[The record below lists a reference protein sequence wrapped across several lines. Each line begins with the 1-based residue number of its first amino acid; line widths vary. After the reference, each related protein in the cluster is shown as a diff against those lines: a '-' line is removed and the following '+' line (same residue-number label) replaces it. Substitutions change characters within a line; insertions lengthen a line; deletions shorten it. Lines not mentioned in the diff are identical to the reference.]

1 MFNAIYKPN
10 QLILGSGYIA
20 ICTGWTPAKSVERK
34 LDPSDY
40 AVIGNL
46 YSASRGIN
54 FLVRNLL
61 ANPHVRYL
69 VVMDSTPEDKNSGS
83 VQCLKDFFQN
93 GAYKGKNDVGKPCW
107 VIDSLVKG
115 YIDIDIPLEVLNQLR
130 SSVVLK
136 DCLTVYSILPTVKEI
151 AEPMYGT
158 FIKPWAEPMV
168 FPYNEPTSEVKPG
181 PIYGHRIEGKT
192 ITETWIK
199 ILQRIKTT
207 GTIRPTGY
215 DGKWQELIDLMAVV
229 TDEPEDFYFPDPNY
243 LPLDREYLKD
253 YIPQIL
259 DDADYREGVK
269 YTYGQRLRSWFGQDQ
284 IKAVIN
290 KLIKEIDSASAVM
303 SLWDSGSGNPQSLTS
318 GCYSLASRSDFSR
331 SNEFFFDS
339 DGWEIVPNSIDRG
352 GRSIGDSDHNHGG
365 SPCLNHIWVRVV
377 DNELSLTATFRSNDM
392 FSAWP
397 ANAMGLRA
405 LQRHIRDEIARQ
417 SDYDLTMGPLITISQ
432 SAHIYDDCWENV
444 EQLINNQYQ
453 SIINQELQNYSD
465 PTGNF
470 LVETSGYNEYNITIS
485 QLTPNGE
492 FVGKWEGKNPLKLI
506 RQIVTDC
513 PSIQSFHIGYL
524 AREIERAFQ
533 QKTNYTQDR

>member
-10 QLILGSGYIA
+10 QLILGSGYTA
-20 ICTGWTPAKSVERK
+20 ICTGWTPAKSVAAK

-69 VVMDSTPEDKNSGS
+69 VVMDSTQEDKNSGS
-83 VQCLKDFFQN
+83 VQCLKDFFEN
-93 GAYKGKNDVGKPCW
+93 GVYRGKNYVGKECW

-130 SSVVLK
+130 
-136 DCLTVYSILPTVKEI
+136 YSMILIPNLERDIDIKSIVEV
-151 AEPMYGT
+151 ENVGLWGT
-158 FIKPWAEPMV
+158 PLV

-181 PIYGHRIEGKT
+181 PRYGHRIEGKT
-192 ITETWIK
+192 IAETWIK

-215 DGKWQELIDLMAVV
+215 DGKWQELIDLMAIV
-229 TDEPEDFYFPDPNY
+229 TDESEDFYFPEPNY
-243 LPLDREYLKD
+243 LPLDRKYLKN

-259 DDADYREGVK
+259 SDANYREGVK

-284 IKAVIN
+284 IKAVIT

-303 SLWDSGSGNPQSLTS
+303 SLWDSGSGNYQI
-318 GCYSLASRSDFSR
+318 LAEHNSWRTNDYHT
-331 SNEFFFDS
+331 
-339 DGWEIVPNSIDRG
+339 IVRG
-352 GRSIGDSDHNHGG
+352 ERKGGDSDHNHGG

-405 LQRHIRDEIARQ
+405 LQQHIRDEISKH
-417 SDYDLTMGPLITISQ
+417 SDYNLSMGPLITISQ

-444 EQLINNQYQ
+444 QQLINNQYQ
-453 SIINQELQNYSD
+453 SIISQEFREYSD
-465 PTGNF
+465 PAGNF
-470 LVETSGYNEYNITIS
+470 LVETDGNNITVS

-506 RQIVTDC
+506 RQIIADC

-524 AREIERAFQ
+524 AREIERASQ
-533 QKTNYTQDR
+533 LKTNYTQDK

>member
-10 QLILGSGYIA
+10 QLIIGTGYIA
-20 ICTGWTPAKSVERK
+20 ICTGWTPAKSVASK

-61 ANPHVRYL
+61 ANPHVRDL
-69 VVMDSTPEDKNSGS
+69 VVMDLTREDKISGS
-83 VQCLKDFFQN
+83 IQCLKDFFEN
-93 GAYKGKNDVGKPCW
+93 GVYRGKNDVGKPCW
-107 VIDSLVKG
+107 VIDSLIKG

-130 SSVVLK
+130 DSITLRDSLTTYAI
-136 DCLTVYSILPTVKEI
+136 LATVYG
-151 AEPMYGT
+151 AN
-158 FIKPWAEPMV
+158 KPWAEPMV

-181 PIYGHRIEGKT
+181 PLYGHRIEGKT
-192 ITETWIK
+192 IAETWIK

-229 TDEPEDFYFPDPNY
+229 TDEPEDFYFPEPNY
-243 LPLDREYLKD
+243 LPLDRDYLKN

-303 SLWDSGSGNPQSLTS
+303 SLWDSGSASHNWIIKPGHERPLPL
-318 GCYSLASRSDFSR
+318 CYMFSAVER
-331 SNEFFFDS
+331 F
-339 DGWEIVPNSIDRG
+339 
-352 GRSIGDSDHNHGG
+352 GREKGDSDHNHGG

-405 LQRHIRDEIARQ
+405 LQHHIRDEIASQ

-453 SIINQELQNYSD
+453 SIINQEFRSYSD

-470 LVETSGYNEYNITIS
+470 LVETDGNNITVN

-513 PSIQSFHIGYL
+513 PSIQSLHIGYL
-524 AREIERAFQ
+524 AREIERASQ

>member
-20 ICTGWTPAKSVERK
+20 ICTGWTPAKSVAAK

-69 VVMDSTPEDKNSGS
+69 VVMDLTQEDKNSGS
-83 VQCLKDFFQN
+83 VQCLKDFFEN
-93 GAYKGKNDVGKPCW
+93 GVYRGKNYVGKECW
-107 VIDSLVKG
+107 AIDSLVKG
-115 YIDIDIPLEVLNQLR
+115 YIDLDIPLEVLNQLR
-130 SSVVLK
+130 
-136 DCLTVYSILPTVKEI
+136 YSMILIPNLERDIDIKSIVEV
-151 AEPMYGT
+151 GT
-158 FIKPWAEPMV
+158 LVSWAEPMV

-181 PIYGHRIEGKT
+181 PRYGHRVEGKT
-192 ITETWIK
+192 IAETWIK
-199 ILQRIKTT
+199 ILQRIKTI

-215 DGKWQELIDLMAVV
+215 DGKWQELIDLMAIV
-229 TDEPEDFYFPDPNY
+229 TDEPKDFYFPEPNY
-243 LPLDREYLKD
+243 LPLDREYLKN

-259 DDADYREGVK
+259 NDADYREGVK

-290 KLIKEIDSASAVM
+290 KLIEENDSASAVM

-318 GCYSLASRSDFSR
+318 GCYSLALKSQLSR
-331 SNEFFFDS
+331 SNELFFDS

-352 GRSIGDSDHNHGG
+352 GRSVGDSDHNHSG

-405 LQRHIRDEIARQ
+405 LQRHIRDEIA
-417 SDYDLTMGPLITISQ
+417 SESEYDLTMGPLITISQ

-453 SIINQELQNYSD
+453 LIINKEIQSYSD
-465 PTGNF
+465 PAGNF
-470 LVETSGYNEYNITIS
+470 LVETDGNNTTVS

-506 RQIVTDC
+506 RQIIADC

-524 AREIERAFQ
+524 AREIERASQ
-533 QKTNYTQDR
+533 LKTNYTQDK

>member
-10 QLILGSGYIA
+10 QLILGSGYTA
-20 ICTGWTPAKSVERK
+20 ICTGWTPAKSVAAK

-69 VVMDSTPEDKNSGS
+69 VVMDSTQEDKNSGS
-83 VQCLKDFFQN
+83 VQCLKDFFEN
-93 GAYKGKNDVGKPCW
+93 GVYRGKNYVGKECW

-130 SSVVLK
+130 
-136 DCLTVYSILPTVKEI
+136 YSMILIPNLERDIDIKSIVKV
-151 AEPMYGT
+151 GNLGL
-158 FIKPWAEPMV
+158 WAEPMV

-181 PIYGHRIEGKT
+181 SRYGHRIEGKT
-192 ITETWIK
+192 IAETWIK

-215 DGKWQELIDLMAVV
+215 DGKWQELIDLMAIV
-229 TDEPEDFYFPDPNY
+229 TDEPEGFYFPEPNY
-243 LPLDREYLKD
+243 LPLDRKYLKN
-253 YIPQIL
+253 YISQIL
-259 DDADYREGVK
+259 DDANYREGVK

-284 IKAVIN
+284 IKAVIT

-303 SLWDSGSGNPQSLTS
+303 SLWDSGSGNYQI
-318 GCYSLASRSDFSR
+318 LAEHNSWCGHDYHT
-331 SNEFFFDS
+331 
-339 DGWEIVPNSIDRG
+339 IVRG
-352 GRSIGDSDHNHGG
+352 ERKGGDSDHNHSG

-405 LQRHIRDEIARQ
+405 LQRHIRDEIA
-417 SDYDLTMGPLITISQ
+417 SESEYDLTMGPLITISQ

-444 EQLINNQYQ
+444 EQLLANQYQ
-453 SIINQELQNYSD
+453 LIINQEFRGYSD
-465 PTGNF
+465 PAGNF
-470 LVETSGYNEYNITIS
+470 LVETDGNNITVS

-492 FVGKWEGKNPLKLI
+492 FVGKWESKNPLKLI
-506 RQIVTDC
+506 RQIIADC

-524 AREIERAFQ
+524 AREIERASQ
-533 QKTNYTQDR
+533 LKTNYTQDK

>member
-20 ICTGWTPAKSVERK
+20 ICTGWTPAKSVAAK

-69 VVMDSTPEDKNSGS
+69 VVMDSTREDKNSGS
-83 VQCLKDFFQN
+83 VQCLKDFFEN
-93 GAYKGKNDVGKPCW
+93 GVYKGKNDAGKECW
-107 VIDSLVKG
+107 VIDSLAKG
-115 YIDIDIPLEVLNQLR
+115 YIDIDVPLEVLNQLR
-130 SSVVLK
+130 
-136 DCLTVYSILPTVKEI
+136 YSMILIPNLERDI
-151 AEPMYGT
+151 D
-158 FIKPWAEPMV
+158 IKSIVEVGNLGLWAEPMV

-181 PIYGHRIEGKT
+181 PRYGHRIESKT
-192 ITETWIK
+192 IAETWIK

-215 DGKWQELIDLMAVV
+215 DGKWQELIDLMAIV
-229 TDEPEDFYFPDPNY
+229 TDEPEDFYFPEPNY
-243 LPLDREYLKD
+243 LPLDRKYLKN

-259 DDADYREGVK
+259 DDANYREGVK

-284 IKAVIN
+284 IKAVIG

-303 SLWDSGSGNPQSLTS
+303 SLWDSGSGNYQI
-318 GCYSLASRSDFSR
+318 LAEHNSWRKNDYHT
-331 SNEFFFDS
+331 
-339 DGWEIVPNSIDRG
+339 IVRG
-352 GRSIGDSDHNHGG
+352 ERKGGDSDHNHGG

-405 LQRHIRDEIARQ
+405 LQRHIRDKIASQ
-417 SDYDLTMGPLITISQ
+417 SEYDLTMGPLITISQ
-432 SAHIYDDCWENV
+432 SAHIYDDCWETV
-444 EQLINNQYQ
+444 EQLLANQYQ
-453 SIINQELQNYSD
+453 SIISQEFRGYSD
-465 PTGNF
+465 PAGNF
-470 LVETSGYNEYNITIS
+470 LVETDGNNITVS
-485 QLTPNGE
+485 QLNPNGE
-492 FVGKWEGKNPLKLI
+492 FVGEWEGKNPLKLI
-506 RQIVTDC
+506 RQIIADC

-524 AREIERAFQ
+524 AREIERASQ
-533 QKTNYTQDR
+533 LKTNYTQDK

>member
-20 ICTGWTPAKSVERK
+20 ICTGWTPAKSVAAK

-61 ANPHVRYL
+61 SNPHVRNL
-69 VVMDSTPEDKNSGS
+69 VTMNSTREDKNSGS
-83 VQCLKDFFQN
+83 VQCLKDFFKN
-93 GAYKGKNDVGKPCW
+93 GVYRGKNDVGKECW
-107 VIDSLVKG
+107 VIDSSVKG

-130 SSVVLK
+130 SSVALK
-136 DCLTVYSILPTVKEI
+136 DCLTVYSILPTVREI
-151 AEPMYGT
+151 SESMYGT

-168 FPYNEPTSEVKPG
+168 FPYNEPMSQVKPG
-181 PIYGHRIEGKT
+181 PRYGHRIEGKT
-192 ITETWIK
+192 IAETWIK

-215 DGKWQELIDLMAVV
+215 DGKWQELIDLMAIVIN
-229 TDEPEDFYFPDPNY
+229 EPEDFYFPEPNY
-243 LPLDREYLKD
+243 LPLDREYLKN

-259 DDADYREGVK
+259 DDADYRERVK

-284 IKAVIN
+284 IKQVIN

-303 SLWDSGSGNPQSLTS
+303 SLWDSGSGNYQI
-318 GCYSLASRSDFSR
+318 LAEHNSWRNNDY
-331 SNEFFFDS
+331 NT
-339 DGWEIVPNSIDRG
+339 IVRG
-352 GRSIGDSDHNHGG
+352 ERKGGDSDHNHGG

-405 LQRHIRDEIARQ
+405 LQQHIRDEIASQ
-417 SDYDLTMGPLITISQ
+417 SEYDLTMGPLITISQ

-444 EQLINNQYQ
+444 EQLLANQYQ
-453 SIINQELQNYSD
+453 SIVNKEFRDYND

-470 LVETSGYNEYNITIS
+470 LVETDGSNVTVS
-485 QLTPNGE
+485 QLTLNGE
-492 FVGKWEGKNPLKLI
+492 FVEKWEGKNPLRLI
-506 RQIVTDC
+506 RQIVADC
-513 PSIQSFHIGYL
+513 PSIQPFHIGYL
-524 AREIERAFQ
+524 AREIERASQ
-533 QKTNYTQDR
+533 QKTNYTQDK

>member
-10 QLILGSGYIA
+10 QLILGSGYTA
-20 ICTGWTPAKSVERK
+20 ICTGWTPAKSVAAK

-69 VVMDSTPEDKNSGS
+69 VVMDSTQEDKNSGS
-83 VQCLKDFFQN
+83 VQCLKDFFEN
-93 GAYKGKNDVGKPCW
+93 GVYRGKNYVGKECW

-130 SSVVLK
+130 
-136 DCLTVYSILPTVKEI
+136 YSMILIPNLERDIDIKSIVEV
-151 AEPMYGT
+151 ENVGLWGT
-158 FIKPWAEPMV
+158 PLV

-181 PIYGHRIEGKT
+181 PRYGHRIEGKT
-192 ITETWIK
+192 IAETWIK

-215 DGKWQELIDLMAVV
+215 DGKWQELIDLMAIV
-229 TDEPEDFYFPDPNY
+229 TDESEDFYFPEPNY
-243 LPLDREYLKD
+243 LPLDRKYLKN

-259 DDADYREGVK
+259 SDANYREGVK

-284 IKAVIN
+284 IKAVIT

-303 SLWDSGSGNPQSLTS
+303 SLWDSGSGNYQI
-318 GCYSLASRSDFSR
+318 LAEHNSWRGHDYHT
-331 SNEFFFDS
+331 
-339 DGWEIVPNSIDRG
+339 IVRG
-352 GRSIGDSDHNHGG
+352 ERKGGDSDHNHGG

-405 LQRHIRDEIARQ
+405 LQQHIRDEISKH
-417 SDYDLTMGPLITISQ
+417 SDYNLSMGPLITISQ

-444 EQLINNQYQ
+444 QQLINNQYQ
-453 SIINQELQNYSD
+453 SIISQEFREYSD
-465 PTGNF
+465 PAGNF
-470 LVETSGYNEYNITIS
+470 LVETDGNNITVS

-492 FVGKWEGKNPLKLI
+492 FVGKWESKNPLKLI
-506 RQIVTDC
+506 RQIIADC

-524 AREIERAFQ
+524 AREIERASQ
-533 QKTNYTQDR
+533 LKTNYTQDK

>member
-10 QLILGSGYIA
+10 QLIVGTGCIA
-20 ICTGWTPAKSVERK
+20 ICTGWTPAKSVAAK

-61 ANPHVRYL
+61 ANPHVRDL
-69 VVMDSTPEDKNSGS
+69 VVMDSTQEDKNSGS
-83 VQCLKDFFQN
+83 VQCLKDFFEN
-93 GAYKGKNDVGKPCW
+93 GVYKGKNDVGKECW

-130 SSVVLK
+130 SSVTLR
-136 DCLTVYSILPTVKEI
+136 DSLTTYAILATVYG
-151 AEPMYGT
+151 AN
-158 FIKPWAEPMV
+158 KPWAEPMA

-181 PIYGHRIEGKT
+181 SLYGHRIEGKT
-192 ITETWIK
+192 IAETWIK

-215 DGKWQELIDLMAVV
+215 DGKWQELIDLMAIV
-229 TDEPEDFYFPDPNY
+229 TDESEDFYFPEPNY
-243 LPLDREYLKD
+243 LPLDRKYLKN

-259 DDADYREGVK
+259 SDANYREGVK

-284 IKAVIN
+284 IKAVIT

-303 SLWDSGSGNPQSLTS
+303 SLWDSGSGNYQI
-318 GCYSLASRSDFSR
+318 LAEHNSWRTNDYHT
-331 SNEFFFDS
+331 
-339 DGWEIVPNSIDRG
+339 IVRG
-352 GRSIGDSDHNHGG
+352 ERKGGDSDHNHGG

-405 LQRHIRDEIARQ
+405 LQRHIRDEIASQ
-417 SDYDLTMGPLITISQ
+417 SEYDLTMGPLITISQ

-453 SIINQELQNYSD
+453 SIISQEFQDYSD
-465 PTGNF
+465 PAGNF
-470 LVETSGYNEYNITIS
+470 LVETDGNITVI
-485 QLTPNGE
+485 QLTPSGE

-506 RQIVTDC
+506 RQIIADC
-513 PSIQSFHIGYL
+513 PSIQSFHVGYL
-524 AREIERAFQ
+524 AREIERASQ
-533 QKTNYTQDR
+533 LKTNYTQDK

>member
-10 QLILGSGYIA
+10 QLIVGTGCIA
-20 ICTGWTPAKSVERK
+20 ICTGWTPAKSVAAK

-61 ANPHVRYL
+61 ANPHVRDL
-69 VVMDSTPEDKNSGS
+69 VVMDSTQEDKNSGS
-83 VQCLKDFFQN
+83 VQCLKDFFEN
-93 GAYKGKNDVGKPCW
+93 GVYKGKNDVGKECW

-130 SSVVLK
+130 SSVTLR
-136 DCLTVYSILPTVKEI
+136 DNLTTYAILMLRLSVYG
-151 AEPMYGT
+151 AN
-158 FIKPWAEPMV
+158 KPWAEPMV

-181 PIYGHRIEGKT
+181 PRYGHRIEGKT
-192 ITETWIK
+192 IAETWIK

-215 DGKWQELIDLMAVV
+215 DGKWQELIDLMAIV
-229 TDEPEDFYFPDPNY
+229 TDEPEDFYFPEPNY
-243 LPLDREYLKD
+243 LPLDREYLKN

-259 DDADYREGVK
+259 DDANYQERVK

-284 IKAVIN
+284 IKAVIT

-303 SLWDSGSGNPQSLTS
+303 SLWDSGSGNYQI
-318 GCYSLASRSDFSR
+318 LA
-331 SNEFFFDS
+331 EHDS
-339 DGWEIVPNSIDRG
+339 WRG
-352 GRSIGDSDHNHGG
+352 HDHNTIARGERKGGDSDHNHGG

-405 LQRHIRDEIARQ
+405 LQRHIRDEIA
-417 SDYDLTMGPLITISQ
+417 SESEYDLTMGPLITISQ
-432 SAHIYDDCWENV
+432 SAHIYDDCWETV
-444 EQLINNQYQ
+444 EQLLANQYQ
-453 SIINQELQNYSD
+453 SIISQEFRGYSD
-465 PTGNF
+465 PAGNF
-470 LVETSGYNEYNITIS
+470 LVETDGNNITVS
-485 QLTPNGE
+485 QLTPSGE

-506 RQIVTDC
+506 RQIIADC

-524 AREIERAFQ
+524 AREIERASQ
-533 QKTNYTQDR
+533 LKTNYTQDK

>member
-20 ICTGWTPAKSVERK
+20 ICTGWTPAKSVAAK

-61 ANPHVRYL
+61 ANPHVCDL
-69 VVMDSTPEDKNSGS
+69 VVMDSTREDKNSGS
-83 VQCLKDFFQN
+83 VQCLKDFFEN
-93 GAYKGKNDVGKPCW
+93 GVCKGKNDVGKECW

-130 SSVVLK
+130 SSVTLR
-136 DCLTVYSILPTVKEI
+136 DSLTTYAILMLRLSVYG
-151 AEPMYGT
+151 AN
-158 FIKPWAEPMV
+158 KPWAEPMV

-181 PIYGHRIEGKT
+181 PRYGHRIEGKT
-192 ITETWIK
+192 IAETWIK

-215 DGKWQELIDLMAVV
+215 DGKWQELIDLMAIV
-229 TDEPEDFYFPDPNY
+229 TDEPEDFYFPEPNY
-243 LPLDREYLKD
+243 LPLDREYLKN

-259 DDADYREGVK
+259 DDANYREGVK

-284 IKAVIN
+284 IKAVIT

-303 SLWDSGSGNPQSLTS
+303 SLWDSGSGNYQI
-318 GCYSLASRSDFSR
+318 LA
-331 SNEFFFDS
+331 EHDS
-339 DGWEIVPNSIDRG
+339 WRGHDHNTIVRG
-352 GRSIGDSDHNHGG
+352 ERKGGDSDHNHGG

-405 LQRHIRDEIARQ
+405 LQRHIRDEIASQ
-417 SDYDLTMGPLITISQ
+417 SEYDLTMGPLITISQ

-453 SIINQELQNYSD
+453 SIISQEFRGYSD
-465 PTGNF
+465 PAGNF
-470 LVETSGYNEYNITIS
+470 LVETDGNNITVS

-492 FVGKWEGKNPLKLI
+492 FVENWEGKNPLKLI
-506 RQIVTDC
+506 RQIIADC

-524 AREIERAFQ
+524 AREIERASQ
-533 QKTNYTQDR
+533 LKTNYTQDK

>member
-20 ICTGWTPAKSVERK
+20 ICTGWTPAKSVASK
-34 LDPSDY
+34 LDPSNY

-61 ANPHVRYL
+61 ANPHVRDL
-69 VVMDSTPEDKNSGS
+69 VIIGSTREDKNSGS
-83 VQCLKDFFQN
+83 IQCLKDFFEN
-93 GAYKGKNDVGKPCW
+93 GVHRGKNDVGKECW
-107 VIDSLVKG
+107 VIDSFVKG

-130 SSVVLK
+130 SSVTLK
-136 DCLTVYSILPTVKEI
+136 DCLTIYSILPTIKEI
-151 AEPMYGT
+151 IEPMYGT
-158 FIKPWAEPMV
+158 FIKPWAEPMA
-168 FPYNEPTSEVKPG
+168 FPYSEPTSEVKPG
-181 PIYGHRIEGKT
+181 PLYGHRIEGKT
-192 ITETWIK
+192 IAETWIK

-215 DGKWQELIDLMAVV
+215 DGKWQELIDLMAIV
-229 TDEPEDFYFPDPNY
+229 TDEPEDFYFPEPNY
-243 LPLDREYLKD
+243 LPLDRKYLKN

-259 DDADYREGVK
+259 NNTDYREGVK

-290 KLIKEIDSASAVM
+290 KLVKEIDSASAVM
-303 SLWDSGSGNPQSLTS
+303 SLWDSGSGNYQI
-318 GCYSLASRSDFSR
+318 LAEYNSWRNNDY
-331 SNEFFFDS
+331 NT
-339 DGWEIVPNSIDRG
+339 IVRG
-352 GRSIGDSDHNHGG
+352 ERKGGDSDHNHGG

-405 LQRHIRDEIARQ
+405 LQHHIRDEIASE
-417 SDYDLTMGPLITISQ
+417 SDYNLTIGPLITISQ
-432 SAHIYDDCWENV
+432 SAHIYDDCWETV
-444 EQLINNQYQ
+444 EQLLANQYQ
-453 SIINQELQNYSD
+453 SIISQEFRDYSD

-470 LVETSGYNEYNITIS
+470 LVETDGNNITVS

-524 AREIERAFQ
+524 AREIERASQ

>member
-10 QLILGSGYIA
+10 QLILGSGYTA
-20 ICTGWTPAKSVERK
+20 ICTGWTPAKSVAAK

-69 VVMDSTPEDKNSGS
+69 VVMDLTQEDKNSGS
-83 VQCLKDFFQN
+83 VQCLKDFFEN
-93 GAYKGKNDVGKPCW
+93 GVYRGKNYVGKECW

-130 SSVVLK
+130 
-136 DCLTVYSILPTVKEI
+136 YSMILIPNLERDI
-151 AEPMYGT
+151 D
-158 FIKPWAEPMV
+158 IKSIVEVENVGLWAEPMV

-181 PIYGHRIEGKT
+181 SRYGHRIEGKT
-192 ITETWIK
+192 IAETWIK
-199 ILQRIKTT
+199 ILQRIKTI

-215 DGKWQELIDLMAVV
+215 DGKWQELIDLMAIV
-229 TDEPEDFYFPDPNY
+229 TDEPEGFYFPEPNY
-243 LPLDREYLKD
+243 LPLDRKYLKN
-253 YIPQIL
+253 YISQIL
-259 DDADYREGVK
+259 DDANYREGVK

-284 IKAVIN
+284 IKAVIT

-303 SLWDSGSGNPQSLTS
+303 SLWDSGSGNYQI
-318 GCYSLASRSDFSR
+318 LAEHNSWRGHDYHT
-331 SNEFFFDS
+331 
-339 DGWEIVPNSIDRG
+339 IVRG
-352 GRSIGDSDHNHGG
+352 ERKGGDSDHNHSG

-405 LQRHIRDEIARQ
+405 LQRHIRDEIA
-417 SDYDLTMGPLITISQ
+417 SESKYDLTMGPLITISQ

-444 EQLINNQYQ
+444 EQLLANQYQ
-453 SIINQELQNYSD
+453 LIINQEFRGYSD
-465 PTGNF
+465 PAGNF
-470 LVETSGYNEYNITIS
+470 LVETDGNNITVS
-485 QLTPNGE
+485 QLTPSGE

-506 RQIVTDC
+506 RQIIADC

-524 AREIERAFQ
+524 AREIERASQ
-533 QKTNYTQDR
+533 LKTNYTQDK

>member
-20 ICTGWTPAKSVERK
+20 ICTGWTPAKSVAAK

-46 YSASRGIN
+46 YSAPRGIN

-69 VVMDSTPEDKNSGS
+69 VVMDLTQEDKNSGS
-83 VQCLKDFFQN
+83 VQCLKDFFEN
-93 GAYKGKNDVGKPCW
+93 GVYRGKNYVGKECW

-130 SSVVLK
+130 
-136 DCLTVYSILPTVKEI
+136 YSMILIPNLERDI
-151 AEPMYGT
+151 D
-158 FIKPWAEPMV
+158 IKSIVEVGNLGLWAEPMV

-181 PIYGHRIEGKT
+181 PRYGHRIEGKT
-192 ITETWIK
+192 IAETWIK

-215 DGKWQELIDLMAVV
+215 DGKWQELIDLMAIV
-229 TDEPEDFYFPDPNY
+229 TDEPEDFYFPEPNY
-243 LPLDREYLKD
+243 LPLDREYLKN

-259 DDADYREGVK
+259 DDANYREGVK

-284 IKAVIN
+284 IKAVIT

-303 SLWDSGSGNPQSLTS
+303 SLWDSGSGNYQI
-318 GCYSLASRSDFSR
+318 LAEHNSWRGHDH
-331 SNEFFFDS
+331 NT
-339 DGWEIVPNSIDRG
+339 IVRG
-352 GRSIGDSDHNHGG
+352 KRKGGDSDHNHGG

-405 LQRHIRDEIARQ
+405 LQRHIRDEIASQ
-417 SDYDLTMGPLITISQ
+417 SEYDLTMGSLITISQ
-432 SAHIYDDCWENV
+432 SAHIYDDCWETV
-444 EQLINNQYQ
+444 EQLLANQYQ
-453 SIINQELQNYSD
+453 SIISQELREYSD
-465 PTGNF
+465 PAGNF
-470 LVETSGYNEYNITIS
+470 LVETDSNNITVS
-485 QLTPNGE
+485 QLNPNGE

-506 RQIVTDC
+506 RQIIADC

-524 AREIERAFQ
+524 AREIERASQ
-533 QKTNYTQDR
+533 LKTNYTQDK

>member
-20 ICTGWTPAKSVERK
+20 ICTGWTPAKSIASK

-61 ANPHVRYL
+61 ANPHVRDL
-69 VVMDSTPEDKNSGS
+69 VAMDLTREDKISGS
-83 VQCLKDFFQN
+83 IQCLKDFFEN
-93 GAYKGKNDVGKPCW
+93 GVYRGKNDVGKECW

-130 SSVVLK
+130 FSVSVVSNLDWIVEIK
-136 DCLTVYSILPTVKEI
+136 SLNQYSKVE
-151 AEPMYGT
+151 
-158 FIKPWAEPMV
+158 PWAEPMV

-181 PIYGHRIEGKT
+181 PLYGHRIEGKT
-192 ITETWIK
+192 IAETWIK

-215 DGKWQELIDLMAVV
+215 DGKWQELIDLMAIV
-229 TDEPEDFYFPDPNY
+229 TDEPEDFYFPEPNY
-243 LPLDREYLKD
+243 LPIDREYLKN

-284 IKAVIN
+284 IQAVIS

-303 SLWDSGSGNPQSLTS
+303 SLWDSGSGN
-318 GCYSLASRSDFSR
+318 YRILAEHNSWRNNDYHT
-331 SNEFFFDS
+331 
-339 DGWEIVPNSIDRG
+339 IVRG
-352 GRSIGDSDHNHGG
+352 ERKGGDSDHNHGG

-405 LQRHIRDEIARQ
+405 LQRHIRDEIASQ
-417 SDYDLTMGPLITISQ
+417 SKYDLTMGSLITISQ

-444 EQLINNQYQ
+444 EQLLTNQYQ
-453 SIINQELQNYSD
+453 SIINQEFRSYSD

-470 LVETSGYNEYNITIS
+470 LVETSGYNGYNITVS
-485 QLTPNGE
+485 QLTSNGE

-513 PSIQSFHIGYL
+513 PSIQPSHIGYL
-524 AREIERAFQ
+524 AREIERASQ
-533 QKTNYTQDR
+533 QKTNYTQDK

>member
-20 ICTGWTPAKSVERK
+20 ICTGWTPAKSVAAK

-46 YSASRGIN
+46 NSAPRGIN

-61 ANPHVRYL
+61 ANPHVRDL
-69 VVMDSTPEDKNSGS
+69 VVMDSTREDKNSGS
-83 VQCLKDFFQN
+83 VQCLKDFFEN
-93 GAYKGKNDVGKPCW
+93 GVYKGKNDVGKECW

-130 SSVVLK
+130 SSVTLR
-136 DCLTVYSILPTVKEI
+136 DSLTTYAILATWHG
-151 AEPMYGT
+151 AN
-158 FIKPWAEPMV
+158 KPWAEPMV
-168 FPYNEPTSEVKPG
+168 FLYNEPTSEVKPG
-181 PIYGHRIEGKT
+181 SRYGHRIEGKT
-192 ITETWIK
+192 IAETWIK

-215 DGKWQELIDLMAVV
+215 DGKWQELIDLMAIV
-229 TDEPEDFYFPDPNY
+229 TDEPEDFYFPEPNY
-243 LPLDREYLKD
+243 LPLDREYLKN

-259 DDADYREGVK
+259 SDADYREGVK

-284 IKAVIN
+284 IKAVIT

-303 SLWDSGSGNPQSLTS
+303 SLWDSGSGNYQI
-318 GCYSLASRSDFSR
+318 LAEHNSWRTNDYHT
-331 SNEFFFDS
+331 
-339 DGWEIVPNSIDRG
+339 IVRG
-352 GRSIGDSDHNHGG
+352 ERKGGDSDHNHGG

-417 SDYDLTMGPLITISQ
+417 SDYDLSMGPLITISQ
-432 SAHIYDDCWENV
+432 SAHIYDDCWETV
-444 EQLINNQYQ
+444 EQLLANQYQ
-453 SIINQELQNYSD
+453 SIINQELREYSD
-465 PTGNF
+465 PAGNF
-470 LVETSGYNEYNITIS
+470 LVETDGNNITVS

-524 AREIERAFQ
+524 AREIERASQ
-533 QKTNYTQDR
+533 LKTNYTQDK

>member
-20 ICTGWTPAKSVERK
+20 ICTGWTPAKSVAAK

-61 ANPHVRYL
+61 ANPHVRDL
-69 VVMDSTPEDKNSGS
+69 VVMDSTQEDKNSGS
-83 VQCLKDFFQN
+83 VQCLKDFFEN
-93 GAYKGKNDVGKPCW
+93 GVYKGKNDVGKECW

-130 SSVVLK
+130 SSVTLR
-136 DCLTVYSILPTVKEI
+136 DSLTTYAILMLRLSVYG
-151 AEPMYGT
+151 AN
-158 FIKPWAEPMV
+158 KPWAEPMV

-181 PIYGHRIEGKT
+181 PLYGHRIEGKT
-192 ITETWIK
+192 IAETWIK

-215 DGKWQELIDLMAVV
+215 DGKWQELIDLMAIV
-229 TDEPEDFYFPDPNY
+229 TDEPEDFYFPEPNY
-243 LPLDREYLKD
+243 LPLDKKYLKN

-259 DDADYREGVK
+259 DDANYREGVK

-284 IKAVIN
+284 IKAVIT

-303 SLWDSGSGNPQSLTS
+303 SLWDSGSGNYQI
-318 GCYSLASRSDFSR
+318 LA
-331 SNEFFFDS
+331 EHDS
-339 DGWEIVPNSIDRG
+339 WRG
-352 GRSIGDSDHNHGG
+352 HDHNTIARGERKGGDSDHNHGG
-365 SPCLNHIWVRVV
+365 SPCLNHTWVRVV

-405 LQRHIRDEIARQ
+405 LQRHIRDEIA
-417 SDYDLTMGPLITISQ
+417 SESEYDLTMGPLITISQ
-432 SAHIYDDCWENV
+432 SAHIYDDCWETV
-444 EQLINNQYQ
+444 EQLLANQYQ
-453 SIINQELQNYSD
+453 SIISQEFRGYSD
-465 PTGNF
+465 PAGNF
-470 LVETSGYNEYNITIS
+470 LVETDGNNITVS
-485 QLTPNGE
+485 QLTPSGE

-506 RQIVTDC
+506 RQIIADC

-524 AREIERAFQ
+524 AREIERASQ
-533 QKTNYTQDR
+533 LKTNYTQDK

>member
-1 MFNAIYKPN
+1 MFNPIYKPN
-10 QLILGSGYIA
+10 QLIVGTGCIA
-20 ICTGWTPAKSVERK
+20 ICTGWTPAKSVAAK

-61 ANPHVRYL
+61 ANPHVRDL
-69 VVMDSTPEDKNSGS
+69 VVMDSTQEDKNSGS
-83 VQCLKDFFQN
+83 IQCLKDFFEN
-93 GAYKGKNDVGKPCW
+93 GVYKGENDVGKVCW

-115 YIDIDIPLEVLNQLR
+115 YIDIDIPLKVLNQLR
-130 SSVVLK
+130 SSVTLR
-136 DCLTVYSILPTVKEI
+136 DSLTTYAILATVYG
-151 AEPMYGT
+151 AN
-158 FIKPWAEPMV
+158 KPWAEPMV

-181 PIYGHRIEGKT
+181 PRYGHRIEGRT
-192 ITETWIK
+192 IAETWIK

-215 DGKWQELIDLMAVV
+215 DGKWQELIDLMAIV
-229 TDEPEDFYFPDPNY
+229 TDEPEDFYFPEPNY
-243 LPLDREYLKD
+243 LPLDRKYLKN

-259 DDADYREGVK
+259 NDADYREGVK

-284 IKAVIN
+284 IKAVIT

-303 SLWDSGSGNPQSLTS
+303 SLWDSGSGNAQI
-318 GCYSLASRSDFSR
+318 LA
-331 SNEFFFDS
+331 EHDS
-339 DGWEIVPNSIDRG
+339 WRGHDRNTIVRG
-352 GRSIGDSDHNHGG
+352 ERKGGDSDHNHGG

-405 LQRHIRDEIARQ
+405 LQRHIRDEIAGR
-417 SDYDLTMGPLITISQ
+417 SEYDLTMGPLITISQ
-432 SAHIYDDCWENV
+432 SAHIYDDCWETV
-444 EQLINNQYQ
+444 QQLISNQYQ
-453 SIINQELQNYSD
+453 SIINQEFRGYSD
-465 PTGNF
+465 PAGNF
-470 LVETSGYNEYNITIS
+470 LVETDGNNITVS
-485 QLTPNGE
+485 QLTLNGE
-492 FVGKWEGKNPLKLI
+492 FAGKWEGKNPLKLI
-506 RQIVTDC
+506 RQIIADC

-524 AREIERAFQ
+524 AREIERASQ
-533 QKTNYTQDR
+533 LKTDYTQDK

>member
-1 MFNAIYKPN
+1 MFNVIYKPN

-20 ICTGWTPAKSVERK
+20 ICTGWTPAKSVAAK

-61 ANPHVRYL
+61 ANPHVCDL
-69 VVMDSTPEDKNSGS
+69 VVMDSTREDKNSGS
-83 VQCLKDFFQN
+83 VQCLKDFFEN
-93 GAYKGKNDVGKPCW
+93 GVYKGKNDVGKECW

-130 SSVVLK
+130 SSVTLR
-136 DCLTVYSILPTVKEI
+136 DSLTTYAILMLRLSVYG
-151 AEPMYGT
+151 AN
-158 FIKPWAEPMV
+158 KPWAKPMV

-181 PIYGHRIEGKT
+181 PRYGHRIEGKT
-192 ITETWIK
+192 IAETWIK

-215 DGKWQELIDLMAVV
+215 DGKWQELIDLMAIV
-229 TDEPEDFYFPDPNY
+229 TDEPEDFYFPEPNY
-243 LPLDREYLKD
+243 LPLDREYLKN

-259 DDADYREGVK
+259 DDANYREGVK

-284 IKAVIN
+284 IKAVIT

-303 SLWDSGSGNPQSLTS
+303 SLWDSGSGNYQI
-318 GCYSLASRSDFSR
+318 LA
-331 SNEFFFDS
+331 EHDS
-339 DGWEIVPNSIDRG
+339 WRG
-352 GRSIGDSDHNHGG
+352 HDHNTIARGERKGGDSDHNHGG

-405 LQRHIRDEIARQ
+405 LQRHIRDEIASQ
-417 SDYDLTMGPLITISQ
+417 SEYDLTMGPLITISQ

-453 SIINQELQNYSD
+453 SIISQEFRGYND
-465 PTGNF
+465 RAGNF
-470 LVETSGYNEYNITIS
+470 LVETDGNIITVS

-492 FVGKWEGKNPLKLI
+492 FVENWEGKNPLKLI
-506 RQIVTDC
+506 RQIIADC

-524 AREIERAFQ
+524 AREIERASQ
-533 QKTNYTQDR
+533 LKTNYTQDK